1 MEVNQG
7 HNLSLPNSSPFP
19 ENAHFP
25 YSPKYTKI
33 WIIFTFHTYFK
44 DDTVASIQTAEE
56 NEYYWEI
63 DTRT

>member
-7 HNLSLPNSSPFP
+7 HNLSLPTSSPFQKMLI
-19 ENAHFP
+19 FP
-25 YSPKYTKI
+25 NLQNTQI

-44 DDTVASIQTAEE
+44 DDIVASIQTAKE